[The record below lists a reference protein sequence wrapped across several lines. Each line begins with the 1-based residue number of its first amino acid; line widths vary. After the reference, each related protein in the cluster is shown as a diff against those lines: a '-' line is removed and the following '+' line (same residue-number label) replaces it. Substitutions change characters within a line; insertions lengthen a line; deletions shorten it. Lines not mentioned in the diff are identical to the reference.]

1 MHTLL
6 LIGDSLIE
14 FGDWPALL
22 PGVNV
27 INRGVA
33 GETVED
39 LAVRIGDEVTRAE
52 ADAILIMCGTNNLLM
67 GNHYF
72 PAIYR
77 SMLPRVLGLCP
88 ETNLTLTSMLPMAL
102 PWPGREDIARVNREL
117 ESICRETGCA
127 FLDMVKPF
135 EHYCLPITQPCFLND
150 GVHLS
155 TRGYQVW
162 AREIAIHYHYPSP
175 PSL

>member
-1 MHTLL
+1 MDTLL

-22 PGVNV
+22 PEVNV
-27 INRGVA
+27 VNRGLA

-39 LAVRIGDEVTRAE
+39 LSVRIGNEVTSVE
-52 ADAILIMCGTNNLLM
+52 ADAILIMCGTNNLLQ

-77 SMLPRVLGLCP
+77 SMLPRIQNLCP
-88 ETNLTLTSMLPMAL
+88 ETKLTLTSMLPMAL
-102 PWPGREDIARVNREL
+102 SCPARDDIVMVNQAL
-117 ESICRETGCA
+117 ESICREAGCH
-127 FLDMVKPF
+127 FLDLVEPF
-135 EHYCLPITQPCFLND
+135 TQYCLPITKPCFLDD

-155 TRGYQVW
+155 TRGYRIW
-162 AREIAIHYHYPSP
+162 AREIAAHYRYLSQPSP
-175 PSL
+175 